1 MRYSFN
7 RNQKEARRN
16 MTVATGISN
25 QILAPVLARFIVC
38 CITAYCTLT
47 ASAVSAQPASTGSGQ
62 AYPNKPIRMIVPQ
75 AVGSPGDFWARQ
87 IAAKSPEVFGQNL
100 IVDNRPGANGFIG
113 AEAAARAPAD
123 GYTLLMTN
131 SITHV
136 YNPWLYR
143 KLPYRDIEDFAPV
156 TLTSGGPLMLA
167 VNPKVPAR
175 TLAELIALAK
185 AKPGEINYAIGGARG
200 YALVVMEQFKR
211 ATGINVVGVPYKALG
226 TDLPDVIGGQVAI
239 TFNFLAIL
247 DPLMKAGRLR
257 VLAVAAPNRLPAA
270 PDIPTFAEAGAP
282 GVELLAWSGLFV
294 PAGTPRDIIT
304 RIHKGFAQIIQA
316 PAFRAEQIRLGS
328 LLGGSS
334 PEEFNAFWRADRA
347 RTGKVLAEAGIL
359 PE

>member
-1 MRYSFN
+1 MN
-7 RNQKEARRN
+7 RTIHTSHATRH
-16 MTVATGISN
+16 TLTSVVA
-25 QILAPVLARFIVC
+25 A
-38 CITAYCTLT
+38 CITACCALT
-47 ASAVSAQPASTGSGQ
+47 ASALSAQPTSTGSGQ

-75 AVGSPGDFWARQ
+75 AVGSPGDFWARL

-143 KLPYRDIEDFAPV
+143 KLPYRDVEDFAPV
-156 TLTSGGPLMLA
+156 TLVSGGPLMLA

-211 ATGINVVGVPYKALG
+211 AVGINVVGVPYKALG
-226 TDLPDVIGGQVAI
+226 ADLPDVIAGQVSIA
-239 TFNFLAIL
+239 FNFWAIL
-247 DPLMKAGRLR
+247 EPLSKAGRLR

-270 PDIPTFAEAGAP
+270 PDIPTFTEAVRPASSCSR
-282 GVELLAWSGLFV
+282 GVVFSCRLAHRATLSRAYIRASRRLFKR
-294 PAGTPRDIIT
+294 P
-304 RIHKGFAQIIQA
+304 HFALNKSA
-316 PAFRAEQIRLGS
+316 
-328 LLGGSS
+328 
-334 PEEFNAFWRADRA
+334 
-347 RTGKVLAEAGIL
+347 
-359 PE
+359 

>member
-1 MRYSFN
+1 MN
-7 RNQKEARRN
+7 RTIHTSHATRH
-16 MTVATGISN
+16 TLTSVVA
-25 QILAPVLARFIVC
+25 A
-38 CITAYCTLT
+38 CITACCALT
-47 ASAVSAQPASTGSGQ
+47 ASAVSAQPTSTGSGQ

-75 AVGSPGDFWARQ
+75 AVGSPGDFWARL

-100 IVDNRPGANGFIG
+100 IVDNRPGPNGFIG

-185 AKPGEINYAIGGARG
+185 AKPGELNYAIGGARG

-211 ATGINVVGVPYKALG
+211 AAGINVVGVPYKALG
-226 TDLPDVIGGQVAI
+226 ADLPDVIGGQVAI

-270 PDIPTFAEAGAP
+270 PDIPTFAESGAP
-282 GVELLAWSGLFV
+282 GVELLAWSGVFV
-294 PAGTPRDIIT
+294 PAGTPRDVIT

-328 LLGGSS
+328 LLGGST

-347 RTGKVLAEAGIL
+347 RTGKVLAEAGIT